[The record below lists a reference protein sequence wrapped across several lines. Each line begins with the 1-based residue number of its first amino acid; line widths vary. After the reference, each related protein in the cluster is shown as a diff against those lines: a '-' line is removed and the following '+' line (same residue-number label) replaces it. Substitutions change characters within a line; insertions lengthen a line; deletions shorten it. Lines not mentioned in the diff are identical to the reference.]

1 MTVQAI
7 LGLSR
12 GGRSRVLFVVG
23 EDEDAALVDRLRSGD
38 LTAFEAV
45 YERWHRR
52 IYAFLY
58 RLLLRRDL
66 AEDLSQEVWVRF
78 ATAAY
83 GLRRGD
89 RLGPWLFRVAR
100 NLVHSRGRR
109 AGVAASATPLITE
122 LYEQRAPATPLD
134 RVVSNHLREALER
147 ALAALP
153 LADRELIVLV
163 GVEGLAPQEAAEVLS
178 IRPEALRKRLERARA
193 KMREHLPE
201 WSDDE
206 AHR

>member
-1 MTVQAI
+1 MTVQI
-7 LGLSR
+7 RLCLSR
-12 GGRSRVLFVVG
+12 GGRWRVLSSVA
-23 EDEDAALVDRLRSGD
+23 EDEDAALVARLKSGD
-38 LTAFEAV
+38 AQAFEAV
-45 YERWHRR
+45 YQRWHQR

-58 RLLLRRDL
+58 RLVLRRDL
-66 AEDLSQEVWVRF
+66 AEDFAQEVWVRF

-83 GLRRGD
+83 NLRQDD

-100 NLVHSRGRR
+100 NLVHSRGRHLT
-109 AGVAASATPLITE
+109 AAASATPLIAE
-122 LYEQRAPATPLD
+122 LYEQRAPSSPLES
-134 RVVSNHLREALER
+134 VVSSHLRVALER

-163 GVEGLAPQEAAEVLS
+163 GVEGLAPQEAALVLS

-193 KMREHLPE
+193 KMRQNLPD